1 MLLGYGNED
10 VELDDGVVFATT
22 MSCVWRMST
31 NGDCPLRYCERR
43 RVLMA
48 MARMLMQTINIMSA
62 RVMSKQTA
70 MAAVVIMMRTVVKLP
85 LTTVMLPW
93 R

>member
-1 MLLGYGNED
+1 
-10 VELDDGVVFATT
+10 
-22 MSCVWRMST
+22 
-31 NGDCPLRYCERR
+31 
-43 RVLMA
+43 
-48 MARMLMQTINIMSA
+48 MQTINIMSA

-70 MAAVVIMMRTVVKLP
+70 MAAVVIMMRTVVKLL